1 MKIKIRK
8 GDNVCVIAGKDK
20 GKTGLVKS
28 VLVKKNKLIVEGVQ
42 IMKIFNKRKLAA
54 GVPQIKEMPIAISNV
69 AHVDPK
75 DLKPTKVK
83 VEMRD
88 NKKFLISKRSG
99 EVIRVVVEY
108 KEISN
113 V

>member
-8 GDNVCVIAGKDK
+8 GDNICVIAGKDK
-20 GKTGLVKS
+20 GKTGFVKS
-28 VLVKKNKLIVEGVQ
+28 VLTKKNKLIVEGIQ
-42 IMKIFNKRKLAA
+42 IVKIFNKRKLAA
-54 GVPQIKEMPIAISNV
+54 GVPSIKEMPIAISNV

-83 VEMRD
+83 IEIRD
-88 NKKFLISKRSG
+88 NKKLLISKRSG
-99 EVIRVVVEY
+99 EIIRVIVEH
-108 KEISN
+108 KETSN